1 MNEIRD
7 LIIGIDIGKE
17 KTQICYYDRKA
28 QEPRSL
34 SVKAGSSL
42 YEVPTCLCRR
52 MDQGDYCVGIE
63 AEYFARE
70 KDGILIDNLY
80 EITKQTETIPVAG
93 EEMQPWELTAV
104 FLKGML
110 KFLGVMDLPRN
121 TRCLAITVPSLTA
134 EQVTN
139 FRKACAHMGFSE
151 EQCMLLDYGES
162 FFYYALSQKTEIWN
176 RSVGWYDFAGDQVT
190 FRKLSMNGSVTPVLV
205 RLEEPVQAQL
215 SQEADARDLDFCELI
230 HSTLGTELF
239 SSIQLT
245 GNGFDQSWARKSV
258 KQLCYQKRKVFYG
271 NNLFARGACAAGKEK
286 LEDKK
291 LKGYLYMSDALVLSD
306 VGMDMRIMGAPA
318 YYPLI
323 QAGKNWYDCKASC
336 ELILDDKK
344 ELIFTVET
352 MGEAQKK
359 RAVMQ
364 LNGLPARPNKTTR
377 LSLEMEYIS
386 PRDCRVT
393 VRDLGFGDLYP
404 SSGKVWKE
412 TVQW

>member
-151 EQCMLLDYGES
+151 EQGMLLDYGES